1 MQLPSR
7 SFCWL
12 LTSITRLEDHTALS
26 YLATGEQAELAGT
39 QLPDGHT
46 QNPTRVSSAMD
57 LPEAYKLSL
66 GACSSASL
74 TGTKVPGLI
83 N

>member
-1 MQLPSR
+1 MTTPLLLIWPLENSR
-7 SFCWL
+7 
-12 LTSITRLEDHTALS
+12 A
-26 YLATGEQAELAGT
+26 QAELAGT
-39 QLPDGHT
+39 QLPDGHI
-46 QNPTRVSSAMD
+46 QNPTRVSSAMS